1 LNPTEI
7 RTGSAGAPLRAR
19 FNTTDWTV
27 VTDAGNGGSAP
38 AREALETLCRAYWP
52 AVHAYIR
59 RTGQPPEMA
68 RDLTQ
73 AFFAQLLAGGC
84 LQAADR
90 TRGRFRTYL
99 LTLVRHFLAD
109 AHDRAN
115 AQKRGGGDM
124 LLSLDELAAE
134 GERPFEPSGGRTPEE
149 EFDRRWALAAVDNAL
164 RHLRAEAERA
174 GQGEL
179 FAALQSHLAGEASH
193 GSLVAVARR
202 FGLEDGAVKM
212 RLRRWR
218 VRYGELIRNE
228 VAQTVPR
235 FADLDAEMRHLL
247 AALMG

>member
-1 LNPTEI
+1 M
-7 RTGSAGAPLRAR
+7 
-19 FNTTDWTV
+19 

-59 RTGQPPEMA
+59 RTGQPPETA

-164 RHLRAEAERA
+164 RQLRTEAERA

-179 FAALQSHLAGEASH
+179 FTALQSHLAGEASH
-193 GSLVAVARR
+193 GSLVTVARR

-247 AALMG
+247 AALAG